1 MVSEQ
6 LLQAQNTK
14 VMILTEYC
22 NGGNLN
28 ERLSRPSVYWK
39 NRKWSR
45 ETADALT
52 ILPSS
57 EIVHRDLKPDNVLL
71 TAAED
76 VKVADFGLARE
87 YTAYQ
92 QGEIPSDENSGFKT
106 RYYMTSGTGPIHW
119 VAPEFFSG
127 RYTEKSDVFS
137 LGVLY
142 AILQRDYIELNGR
155 KNYGAFKRIPCA
167 GKVGLGYTMAHQ
179 DPNITVSFS
188 GPEFPHA
195 EKVTLDALKFYKDSR
210 PSAEVVA
217 RAVRDEY
224 RRCCI
229 LQDKVKKSVD
239 GFQK

>member
-1 MVSEQ
+1 M
-6 LLQAQNTK
+6 A
-14 VMILTEYC
+14 EYC

-39 NRKWSR
+39 NRKWIR
-45 ETADALT
+45 ETADALAF
-52 ILPSS
+52 LHSS
-57 EIVHRDLKPDNVLL
+57 GIVHRDLKPDNVLL
-71 TAAED
+71 TTAED
-76 VKVADFGLARE
+76 IKVADFCLARE

-92 QGEIPSDENSGFKT
+92 QGGIPSDGNSGLKT
-106 RYYMTSGTGPIHW
+106 RYYMTSGTGSIHW

-127 RYTEKSDVFS
+127 CYTEKSDVFS
-137 LGVLY
+137 LGVPIY
-142 AILQRDYIELNGR
+142 AIVERDYTELNGR

-167 GKVGLGYTMAHQ
+167 GKVGLGYAMAHQ

-195 EKVTLDALKFYKDSR
+195 KKVTLDALKFDKDSR
-210 PSAEVVA
+210 PSAEEVA
-217 RAVRDEY
+217 CVVRDEY

-229 LQDKVKKSVD
+229 LLDKVKKSVD